1 MMEKKVSIVM
11 STYNDSGYIG
21 KAIKSVLSQSYD
33 NFEFIII
40 DDSSQ
45 DNTEEIVKGFDD
57 GRIIY
62 IKNEENKGLLF
73 NLNKGINLA
82 QGEYIA
88 RIDSDDWWIDKEKL
102 KKQVDFLDNNTDYAL
117 VGTWAKVYNEK
128 VVELFK
134 ITHDTDFEKIK
145 QKILLKN
152 CFVHSSVLFRK
163 SVANECGNYNESQEY
178 VEDYALWLKMGKK
191 HKLAN
196 IPEYSTG
203 YLLNQE
209 GVTQKNNLKQIRAN
223 IILIKKYKKEYP
235 NYILGVLK
243 WRVKG
248 FLVFLKLSRLIN
260 YLKISK
266 R

>member
-1 MMEKKVSIVM
+1 M

-102 KKQVDFLDNNTDYAL
+102 KKQVDFLDNNTD
-117 VGTWAKVYNEK
+117 
-128 VVELFK
+128 
-134 ITHDTDFEKIK
+134 
-145 QKILLKN
+145 
-152 CFVHSSVLFRK
+152 
-163 SVANECGNYNESQEY
+163 
-178 VEDYALWLKMGKK
+178 
-191 HKLAN
+191 
-196 IPEYSTG
+196 
-203 YLLNQE
+203 
-209 GVTQKNNLKQIRAN
+209 
-223 IILIKKYKKEYP
+223 
-235 NYILGVLK
+235 
-243 WRVKG
+243 
-248 FLVFLKLSRLIN
+248 
-260 YLKISK
+260 
-266 R
+266 